1 MAYSG
6 IGVSFLINDGVQV
19 PPAMTDRSTDLDG
32 VTPSSEPD
40 DLDGTTFQ
48 PGVAAPAKVKVPG
61 FRERGLSLSGKWTE
75 SVETFWSALEGKV
88 NLPYEYA
95 PIGTTSGKPKITG
108 TCNCLSYSG
117 AVSTVDG
124 VITFTVELAV
134 NTRTTGVFTV
144 EELAGRAA

>member
-6 IGVSFLINDGVQV
+6 IGVSFKISDGTLPTAV
-19 PPAMTDRSTDLDG
+19 DRSTDLDG

-61 FRERGLSLSGKWTE
+61 FRERGFSLSGKWTE
-75 SVETFWSALEGKV
+75 GVETFWSALEGKV
-88 NLPYEYA
+88 NLNYEYG
-95 PIGTTSGKPKITG
+95 PIGTTAGKPKISG

-117 AVSTVDG
+117 PISTVDG
-124 VITFTVELAV
+124 VTTFTAELAV
-134 NTRTTGVFTV
+134 NTRISGVHP
-144 EELAGRAA
+144 